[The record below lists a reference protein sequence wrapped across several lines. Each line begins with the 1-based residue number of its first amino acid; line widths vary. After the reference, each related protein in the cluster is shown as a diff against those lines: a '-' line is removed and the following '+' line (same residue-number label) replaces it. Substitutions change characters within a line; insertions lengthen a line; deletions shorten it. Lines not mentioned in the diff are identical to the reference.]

1 MPTLTIDQKTLPIVP
16 VDASTALL
24 EALIELFKVKIRND
38 NTRHAYKHALD
49 RFTTWATRQKIA
61 FEDIRA
67 GDIADYIEE
76 IGQTYAITTVKQNLA
91 ILRRFFGHLEMAGV
105 IGVNPAASVPSPRF
119 KRHTGA
125 TPYLNRKQVRKLLKS
140 VDRDT
145 KKGRRN
151 YAVLLAFLYTGCRV
165 SALARLKVSD
175 FYAVG
180 DTHFLKFHEKN
191 SLVYDQIC
199 HPLLVEA
206 IKVYIDAEAITGDQ
220 PLFQTFNTHEKG
232 ASEALTGKPMDRIS
246 LYKLIKRLA
255 TKAGF
260 DKISPHSLRV
270 SCANSLFASEASVET
285 VQKLLQHRSSE
296 TTKLYIRESSNVT
309 QEDILKISY

>member
-1 MPTLTIDQKTLPIVP
+1 MATLTLDQKTLPTVP
-16 VDASTALL
+16 VDASEAFL
-24 EALIELFKVKIRND
+24 EALIDLFKVKIRND
-38 NTRHAYKHALD
+38 NTRYAYKHALE
-49 RFTTWATRQKIA
+49 RFTSWATRQQIA
-61 FEDIRA
+61 FEDVRA
-67 GDIADYIEE
+67 GDIADYIDE
-76 IGQTYAITTVKQNLA
+76 IGQTYAVTTVKQHLA
-91 ILRRFFGHLEMAGV
+91 ILRRFFAHLEMAGV
-105 IGVNPAASVPSPRF
+105 MDINPAASVPSPKF

-125 TPYLNRKQVRKLLKS
+125 TPYLTIKQVRKLLKS
-140 VDRDT
+140 INRDT

-151 YAVLLAFLYTGCRV
+151 YAVLLTFLYTGCRV
-165 SALARLKVSD
+165 SALANLKASD

-180 DTHFLKFHEKN
+180 DTFYLKFHEKN
-191 SLVYDQIC
+191 SLVFDQIC
-199 HPLLVEA
+199 HPLLIEA
-206 IKVYIDAEAITGDQ
+206 LKVYIEAEAITGDQ
-220 PLFQTFNTHEKG
+220 PLFQTLNTHEKG
-232 ASEALTGKPMDRIS
+232 ASEALTGKAMDRIS

-270 SCANSLFASEASVET
+270 SCANSLFSSEASVET